1 MKPKL
6 DWIVVNQNNYP
17 NTFDCLRCG
26 ESVATPMPCKFD
38 TAINMMNG
46 FMEAHKNCKEKVK

>member
-1 MKPKL
+1 MKL
-6 DWIVVNQNNYP
+6 DWIVVNLNNYP

-46 FMEAHKNCKEKVK
+46 FMESHKNCEEKVK